1 MKKIIALSI
10 FISLCIIGFAQQEQQ
25 PMGCEQYSVFDR
37 KSNPDLGIV
46 ISSNDAEATWNALRL
61 ATYAQSKGDKVV
73 IFLLGKGL
81 EGYQTKDSTFA
92 LEPLKDEFMGNGG
105 QTIACGTCAQKRGTD
120 EIGMCTIASL
130 ADLYYIINRSKKVIS
145 F

>member
-1 MKKIIALSI
+1 MKKYIALATLACLSL
-10 FISLCIIGFAQQEQQ
+10 ISFAQQTHQV
-25 PMGCEQYSVFDR
+25 MGCEQYSVFDR
-37 KSNPDLGIV
+37 KSNPDLGVV
-46 ISSNDAEATWNALRL
+46 ISSNDVETVWNALRL

-73 IFLLGKGL
+73 LFLVGKGL
-81 EGYQTKDSTFA
+81 DGFQTKDSIFA

-120 EIGMCTIASL
+120 DIGMCTIASL
-130 ADLYYIINRSKKVIS
+130 ADLYYIIDRSKKVIS